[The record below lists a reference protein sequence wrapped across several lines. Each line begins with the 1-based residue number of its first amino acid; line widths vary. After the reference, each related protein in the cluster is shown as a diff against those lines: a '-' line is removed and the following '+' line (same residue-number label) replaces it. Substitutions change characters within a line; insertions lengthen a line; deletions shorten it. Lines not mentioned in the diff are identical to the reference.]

1 MVMTRMRMKT
11 RTKMGQ
17 GKARKQEKG
26 RESERDRRC
35 GIRLA
40 GTRSALDFNN
50 ASQIMPII

>member
-1 MVMTRMRMKT
+1 
-11 RTKMGQ
+11 MGQ

>member
-17 GKARKQEKG
+17 GKAGDREKE
-26 RESERDRRC
+26 RERRC